1 MAGRGRGRGKNVS
14 FNVEALG
21 FGRGEA
27 LPGPISQPPPL
38 FPVLKIFFL
47 STFTLVISSKYWQH
61 MYHSMVVLLNNS
73 FFFFCYIR
81 QPISSQCPF
90 SRVRSMTICW
100 LWNKNFSEICVN
112 RHFSSKHHTR
122 ERTLKDTQT
131 NTRQPQKSMGNG
143 SQVPKRQ
150 ENFSDSPEI

>member
-47 STFTLVISSKYWQH
+47 STFALVISSKYWQH
-61 MYHSMVVLLNNS
+61 MYHSMVVQVITA
-73 FFFFCYIR
+73 FFILD
-81 QPISSQCPF
+81 
-90 SRVRSMTICW
+90 SRFQASA
-100 LWNKNFSEICVN
+100 LSAE
-112 RHFSSKHHTR
+112 
-122 ERTLKDTQT
+122 
-131 NTRQPQKSMGNG
+131 
-143 SQVPKRQ
+143 
-150 ENFSDSPEI
+150 